1 MSKRLPA
8 LIEPLRLAEKSSL
21 LEGQLPL
28 SQMKRI
34 TPLLFVGKGVED
46 KGELA
51 ISLQFD
57 IDESR
62 QANIQGRING
72 EITLVCQRCMQGMT
86 YKIDSTVSLAIVRN
100 EAQAVKLPSHYEP
113 LILDEESKVSLAE
126 LIEDELLLALP
137 AVAVHDIKDCPAGD
151 RFLPKQEDT
160 KKAENERGSG
170 TEKPNP
176 FAVLEQLKKKTGD
189 R

>member
-28 SQMKRI
+28 SQMKRL
-34 TPLLFVGKGVED
+34 TPVLFVGKGVED

-86 YKIDSTVSLAIVRN
+86 YKIDTTVSLAIVRN
-100 EAQAVKLPSHYEP
+100 DAQAVKLPSHYEP
-113 LILDEESKVSLAE
+113 LILDESPMQP
-126 LIEDELLLALP
+126 DWTMP
-137 AVAVHDIKDCPAGD
+137 ASRVRSDVLDRSVKHDVRPVTDFCQSRKI
-151 RFLPKQEDT
+151 R
-160 KKAENERGSG
+160 
-170 TEKPNP
+170 
-176 FAVLEQLKKKTGD
+176 
-189 R
+189 